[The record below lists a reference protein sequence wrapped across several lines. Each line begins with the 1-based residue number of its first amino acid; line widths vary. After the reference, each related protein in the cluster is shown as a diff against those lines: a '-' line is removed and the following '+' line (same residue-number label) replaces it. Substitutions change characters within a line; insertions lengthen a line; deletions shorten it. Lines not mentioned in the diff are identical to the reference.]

1 MNAHRHRTG
10 AQTWQRHLVRAL
22 VAGWIT
28 GLVAGAA
35 SWSQTPLPKPS
46 ASLLRSLQR
55 FERDLEALDQAVPAQ
70 PLPYG
75 PAAAGREREILDLL
89 QAPAAA
95 AIPATTASVSVL
107 RRVSLNLPTALEV
120 AVRNDPDLAAQVAA
134 VDERQSW
141 LTSVR
146 GRFWPELALLLSG
159 STSQSYTTNR
169 VWEDNTGIYPPGS
182 PFLVEPNGWNRIQE
196 NLQIGVAGLGI
207 DWELVSFERNA
218 ALAEAKNELSASRQ
232 RYANRLRQLQLDVSL
247 AYYGLQ
253 LAEQLRRIRQ
263 AVVNNDSLVKEEVQ
277 ALKLSGLVPRLDL
290 LRAEAELQQS
300 LYQLEQAEAL
310 RASRERQLSN
320 LINVPF
326 DITVTAPE
334 AIALQPP
341 WPLDL
346 QQTLIQGFNDNP
358 QLLALQAARDA
369 LLRQADRRAA
379 ELLPSLRLFALA
391 GVAEVLSNK
400 PVIDLQGCCA
410 STNIPELYS
419 QSADWAAGLQL
430 RWRLFDG
437 GVTSGAAAASRA
449 AAVRTEQTLA
459 RERNAIRQRLEFA
472 FFDHRAALGQ
482 IVASRASY
490 AASREAFR
498 DVRAR
503 YQLGLADYTDV
514 STTIRL
520 LTQAMES
527 VAESITLA
535 NVSYAQLLRELLPVP
550 SEPGQPIS
558 LPLVLEPA
566 QPVAPGE
573 PAGGG
578 NTRPS
583 SATPTTQPTPKTR
596 TTPPAHWRGAT
607 PPAG

>member
-1 MNAHRHRTG
+1 MRGHARQPGR
-10 AQTWQRHLVRAL
+10 RRARRSRL
-22 VAGWIT
+22 I
-28 GLVAGAA
+28 GLVVGWLAGLAAGSA
-35 SWSQTPLPKPS
+35 SWAQGPLPRPS
-46 ASLLRSLQR
+46 ATLLRSLQR
-55 FERDLEALDQAVPAQ
+55 FERDLQALDQAIPGEGSSTAPA
-70 PLPYG
+70 
-75 PAAAGREREILDLL
+75 PAALEGQLLELL
-89 QAPAAA
+89 QAPAAG
-95 AIPATTASVSVL
+95 AIPTTTATVTVV
-107 RRVSLNLPTALEV
+107 RRVNLNLPTALEV

-134 VDERQSW
+134 VDERQGW

-146 GRFWPELALLLSG
+146 GRLWPELALLVGG
-159 STSQSYTTNR
+159 STSLSQTSNV
-169 VWEDNTGIYPPGS
+169 VWENNAGIYPADS
-182 PFLVEPNGWNRIQE
+182 PFLVKANGWNRIQE
-196 NLQIGVAGLGI
+196 NLVIGVAGLGI

-218 ALAEAKNELSASRQ
+218 ALAEVKNELTASRQ

-253 LAEQLRRIRQ
+253 LAEQLRRVRQ
-263 AVVNNDSLVKEEVQ
+263 AVVDNDSLVKQDVQ
-277 ALKLSGLVPRLDL
+277 ALKQSGLVPRLDL

-300 LYQLEQAEAL
+300 LYRLEQADAL

-334 AIALQPP
+334 AIVLQPP

-379 ELLPSLRLFALA
+379 ELLPSLRLFAQA
-391 GVAEVLSNK
+391 GVAEVVSNK
-400 PVIDLQGCCA
+400 PVIKLAGCCA
-410 STNIPELYS
+410 ATNIPELYS

-459 RERNAIRQRLEFA
+459 RERNAIRQRLEVA

-550 SEPGQPIS
+550 NEPGQPIS
-558 LPLVLEPA
+558 LPLVLAPA
-566 QPVAPGE
+566 
-573 PAGGG
+573 AGAS
-578 NTRPS
+578 TRPN
-583 SATPTTQPTPKTR
+583 SATPTAQPTPQTR
-596 TTPPAHWRGAT
+596 TTPPARWRAAA

>member
-1 MNAHRHRTG
+1 M
-10 AQTWQRHLVRAL
+10 
-22 VAGWIT
+22 
-28 GLVAGAA
+28 
-35 SWSQTPLPKPS
+35 
-46 ASLLRSLQR
+46 
-55 FERDLEALDQAVPAQ
+55 
-70 PLPYG
+70 
-75 PAAAGREREILDLL
+75 
-89 QAPAAA
+89 
-95 AIPATTASVSVL
+95 
-107 RRVSLNLPTALEV
+107 
-120 AVRNDPDLAAQVAA
+120 
-134 VDERQSW
+134 
-141 LTSVR
+141 
-146 GRFWPELALLLSG
+146 
-159 STSQSYTTNR
+159 
-169 VWEDNTGIYPPGS
+169 
-182 PFLVEPNGWNRIQE
+182 
-196 NLQIGVAGLGI
+196 AGLGL

-253 LAEQLRRIRQ
+253 LAEQLRRVRQ
-263 AVVNNDSLVKEEVQ
+263 AVLSNDSLVKEEVQ
-277 ALKLSGLVPRLDL
+277 ALKQSGLVPRLDL
-290 LRAEAELQQS
+290 MRAEAELQQS
-300 LYQLEQAEAL
+300 RYRLEQAEAL

-379 ELLPSLRLFALA
+379 ELLPSLRLFAQA

-410 STNIPELYS
+410 ATNIPELYS

-437 GVTSGAAAASRA
+437 GDQWGGGGQPCRSGAH
-449 AAVRTEQTLA
+449 RTDAGPGTQLHPSTAGGGVFRSPRRPGTDRGLPG
-459 RERNAIRQRLEFA
+459 L
-472 FFDHRAALGQ
+472 
-482 IVASRASY
+482 Y

-520 LTQAMES
+520 LTQAMEG

-535 NVSYAQLLRELLPVP
+535 NVSYSQLLRELLPVP
-550 SEPGQPIS
+550 NEPGQPVS
-558 LPLVLEPA
+558 LPLVLA
-566 QPVAPGE
+566 
-573 PAGGG
+573 PAGGAS
-578 NTRPS
+578 TRPS
-583 SATPTTQPTPKTR
+583 RATPTAQPIPQTR
-596 TTPPAHWRGAT
+596 TTPPARWRAT
-607 PPAG
+607 APPEG

>member
-1 MNAHRHRTG
+1 MRGHGRKPMVRNVRPSLVIGLIVSWAVSLAPDSASL
-10 AQTWQRHLVRAL
+10 AQ
-22 VAGWIT
+22 
-28 GLVAGAA
+28 
-35 SWSQTPLPKPS
+35 SPLPKPS
-46 ASLLRSLQR
+46 ATLLRSLQR
-55 FERDLEALDQAVPAQ
+55 FAHDLESLDQAIPSEGSPATPVPTAVEGE
-70 PLPYG
+70 LL
-75 PAAAGREREILDLL
+75 ELL
-89 QAPAAA
+89 QAPAAGT
-95 AIPATTASVSVL
+95 IPTTTATVNEM

-120 AVRNDPDLAAQVAA
+120 AVRNDPDLAAEIAA
-134 VDERQSW
+134 VDERQGW

-146 GRFWPELALLLSG
+146 GRFWPELALLVRG
-159 STSQSYTTNR
+159 TYSQSQTNNT
-169 VWEDNTGIYPPGS
+169 VWEDNVGIYPAGS
-182 PFLVEPNGWNRIQE
+182 PFLVAPNGWNQIQQ
-196 NLQIGVAGLGI
+196 NLLTGVAGLGI
-207 DWELVSFERNA
+207 DWELVSLARNA
-218 ALAEAKNELSASRQ
+218 ALAEAKNELTASQQ

-253 LAEQLRRIRQ
+253 LAEQLRRVRQ
-263 AVVNNDSLVKEEVQ
+263 AVVDNDTVVKEDVQ
-277 ALKLSGLVPRLDL
+277 ALKQAGLVPRLDL

-300 LYQLEQAEAL
+300 RYRLEQADAL

-341 WPLDL
+341 WPLNL
-346 QQTLIQGFNDNP
+346 QQTLIQGFHDNP

-379 ELLPSLRLFALA
+379 ELLPSLRLFAQA
-391 GVAEVLSNK
+391 GVAEVISNK
-400 PVIDLQGCCA
+400 PVIDLQHCCGA
-410 STNIPELYS
+410 TNIPELYS
-419 QSADWAAGLQL
+419 QSADWAAGLEL

-449 AAVRTEQTLA
+449 AASRTEQLLA
-459 RERNAIRQRLEFA
+459 RERNTIRQRLESA

-482 IVASRASY
+482 VVAARASY
-490 AASREAFR
+490 GASREAFR

-514 STTIRL
+514 SSTIRL
-520 LTQAMES
+520 LTQAMEG

-550 SEPGQPIS
+550 KQPGQPVS

-566 QPVAPGE
+566 
-573 PAGGG
+573 AGAT
-578 NTRPS
+578 TRPS
-583 SATPTTQPTPKTR
+583 SATPTTQPTPQTK
-596 TTPPAHWRGAT
+596 TTPPARWHGAE

>member
-1 MNAHRHRTG
+1 MSWHGRQPGRRG
-10 AQTWQRHLVRAL
+10 ARPCRV
-22 VAGWIT
+22 I
-28 GLVAGAA
+28 GLVVGWLAGLAA
-35 SWSQTPLPKPS
+35 GSASLAQPPLPKPS
-46 ASLLRSLQR
+46 ATLLQSLQR
-55 FERDLEALDQAVPAQ
+55 FERDLQALDQAIPGEGGPTAPA
-70 PLPYG
+70 
-75 PAAAGREREILDLL
+75 PAALEGQLLELL
-89 QAPAAA
+89 QAPAAG
-95 AIPATTASVSVL
+95 AIPTTTATVTVV

-134 VDERQSW
+134 VDERKGW

-146 GRFWPELALLLSG
+146 GRFWPELALLVGG
-159 STSQSYTTNR
+159 STSQSLTTNV
-169 VWEDNTGIYPPGS
+169 VWEDNAGIYPAGS
-182 PFLVEPNGWNRIQE
+182 PFLVKANGWNRIQE
-196 NLQIGVAGLGI
+196 NLLIGEAGLGI

-218 ALAEAKNELSASRQ
+218 ALAEVKNELAASRQ

-247 AYYGLQ
+247 
-253 LAEQLRRIRQ
+253 
-263 AVVNNDSLVKEEVQ
+263 VKQEVQ
-277 ALKLSGLVPRLDL
+277 ALKQSGLVPRLDL

-300 LYQLEQAEAL
+300 LYRLEQADAL
-310 RASRERQLSN
+310 KASRERQLSN

-346 QQTLIQGFNDNP
+346 QQTLIQGFSDNP

-379 ELLPSLRLFALA
+379 ELLPSLRLFAQA
-391 GVAEVLSNK
+391 GVAEVVSNK
-400 PVIDLQGCCA
+400 PVIELAGCCA
-410 STNIPELYS
+410 ATNIPELYS

-449 AAVRTEQTLA
+449 AAVRTEQSLA
-459 RERNAIRQRLEFA
+459 RERNSIRQRLEASFL
-472 FFDHRAALGQ
+472 DHRAALGQ

-503 YQLGLADYTDV
+503 YQLGLADYTDM
-514 STTIRL
+514 SSTIRL
-520 LTQAMES
+520 LTQAMEG

-550 SEPGQPIS
+550 NEPGQPIS

-566 QPVAPGE
+566 
-573 PAGGG
+573 AGAT
-578 NTRPS
+578 TRPS
-583 SATPTTQPTPKTR
+583 SATPTAQPTPQTK
-596 TTPPAHWRGAT
+596 TTPPARWRAAA

>member
-1 MNAHRHRTG
+1 MSWHGRQPGRRG
-10 AQTWQRHLVRAL
+10 ARPCRV
-22 VAGWIT
+22 I
-28 GLVAGAA
+28 GLVVGWLAGLAA
-35 SWSQTPLPKPS
+35 GSASLAQPPLPKPS
-46 ASLLRSLQR
+46 ATLLQSLQR
-55 FERDLEALDQAVPAQ
+55 FERDLQALDQAIPGEGGPTAPA
-70 PLPYG
+70 
-75 PAAAGREREILDLL
+75 PAALEGQLLELL
-89 QAPAAA
+89 QAPAAG
-95 AIPATTASVSVL
+95 AIPTTTATVTVV

-134 VDERQSW
+134 VDERKGW

-146 GRFWPELALLLSG
+146 GRFWPELALLVGG
-159 STSQSYTTNR
+159 STSQSLTTNV
-169 VWEDNTGIYPPGS
+169 VWEDNAGIYPAGS
-182 PFLVEPNGWNRIQE
+182 PFLVKANGWNRIQE
-196 NLQIGVAGLGI
+196 NLLIGEAGLGI

-218 ALAEAKNELSASRQ
+218 ALAEVKNELAASRQ

-247 AYYGLQ
+247 
-253 LAEQLRRIRQ
+253 
-263 AVVNNDSLVKEEVQ
+263 VKQEVQ
-277 ALKLSGLVPRLDL
+277 ALKQSGLVPRLDL

-300 LYQLEQAEAL
+300 LYRLEQADAL
-310 RASRERQLSN
+310 KASRERQLSN

-341 WPLDL
+341 WPRDL
-346 QQTLIQGFNDNP
+346 QQTLIQGFSDNP

-379 ELLPSLRLFALA
+379 ELLPSLRLFAQA
-391 GVAEVLSNK
+391 GVAEVVSNK
-400 PVIDLQGCCA
+400 PVIELAGCCA
-410 STNIPELYS
+410 ATNIPELYS

-449 AAVRTEQTLA
+449 AAVRTEQSLA
-459 RERNAIRQRLEFA
+459 RERNSIRQRLEASFL
-472 FFDHRAALGQ
+472 DHRAALGQ

-503 YQLGLADYTDV
+503 YQLGLADYTDM
-514 STTIRL
+514 SSTIRL
-520 LTQAMES
+520 LTQAMEG

-550 SEPGQPIS
+550 NEPGQPIS

-566 QPVAPGE
+566 
-573 PAGGG
+573 AGAT
-578 NTRPS
+578 TRPS
-583 SATPTTQPTPKTR
+583 SATPTAQPTPQTK
-596 TTPPAHWRGAT
+596 TTPPARWRAAA

>member
-1 MNAHRHRTG
+1 MSWHGRQPVRRG
-10 AQTWQRHLVRAL
+10 ARPCRV
-22 VAGWIT
+22 I
-28 GLVAGAA
+28 GLVVGWLAGLAA
-35 SWSQTPLPKPS
+35 GSASLAQPPLPKPS
-46 ASLLRSLQR
+46 ATLLQSLQR
-55 FERDLEALDQAVPAQ
+55 FERDLQALDQAIPGEG
-70 PLPYG
+70 G
-75 PAAAGREREILDLL
+75 PTAP
-89 QAPAAA
+89 APAALEGQLLELLQSPA
-95 AIPATTASVSVL
+95 AGAIPTTTATVTVV

-134 VDERQSW
+134 VDERKGW

-146 GRFWPELALLLSG
+146 GRFWPELALLVGG
-159 STSQSYTTNR
+159 STSQSLTTNV
-169 VWEDNTGIYPPGS
+169 VWEDNAGIYPAGS
-182 PFLVEPNGWNRIQE
+182 PFLVKANGWNRIQE
-196 NLQIGVAGLGI
+196 NLLIGVAGLGI

-218 ALAEAKNELSASRQ
+218 ALAEVKNELAASRQ

-253 LAEQLRRIRQ
+253 LAEQLRRVRQ
-263 AVVNNDSLVKEEVQ
+263 AVVTNDSLVKQEVR
-277 ALKLSGLVPRLDL
+277 ALKQSGLVPRLDL

-300 LYQLEQAEAL
+300 LYRLEQADAL
-310 RASRERQLSN
+310 KASRERQLSN

-346 QQTLIQGFNDNP
+346 QQTLIQGFSDNP

-379 ELLPSLRLFALA
+379 ELLPSLRLFAQA
-391 GVAEVLSNK
+391 GVAEVVSNK
-400 PVIDLQGCCA
+400 PVIELAGCCA
-410 STNIPELYS
+410 ATNIPELYS

-449 AAVRTEQTLA
+449 AAVRTEQSLA
-459 RERNAIRQRLEFA
+459 RERNSIRQRLEASFL
-472 FFDHRAALGQ
+472 DHRAALGQ

-503 YQLGLADYTDV
+503 YQLGLADYTDM
-514 STTIRL
+514 SSTIRL
-520 LTQAMES
+520 LTQAMEG

-550 SEPGQPIS
+550 NEPGQPIS

-566 QPVAPGE
+566 
-573 PAGGG
+573 AGAT
-578 NTRPS
+578 TRPS
-583 SATPTTQPTPKTR
+583 SATPTAQPTPQTK
-596 TTPPAHWRGAT
+596 TTPPARWRAAA

>member
-1 MNAHRHRTG
+1 M
-10 AQTWQRHLVRAL
+10 
-22 VAGWIT
+22 I
-28 GLVAGAA
+28 GLVASWVAGFAAVSA
-35 SWSQTPLPKPS
+35 SWAQSPLPKPS
-46 ASLLRSLQR
+46 DTLLRSLQR
-55 FERDLEALDQAVPAQ
+55 FERDLEALDQAVPGKGFPTTA
-70 PLPYG
+70 
-75 PAAAGREREILDLL
+75 PAAAALEAELLELL
-89 QAPAAA
+89 QAPAAG
-95 AIPATTASVSVL
+95 AIPTTTTAVTVM
-107 RRVSLNLPTALEV
+107 RRVRLNLPTALEV

-134 VDERQSW
+134 VDERQGW
-141 LTSVR
+141 LKSVR
-146 GRFWPELALLLSG
+146 GRFWPELALLVSG
-159 STSQSYTTNR
+159 STTQSQTTNR
-169 VWEDNTGIYPPGS
+169 VWEDNIGIYPPGS
-182 PFLVEPNGWNRIQE
+182 PFLVEANGWNRIQE
-196 NLQIGVAGLGI
+196 NLQIGAAGLGI

-218 ALAEAKNELSASRQ
+218 ALAEVKNELNASQQ

-253 LAEQLRRIRQ
+253 LAEQLRRVRQ
-263 AVVNNDSLVKEEVQ
+263 AVVTNDSLVKEEVQ
-277 ALKLSGLVPRLDL
+277 ALKQSGLVPRLDL

-300 LYQLEQAEAL
+300 RYRLEQTEAL
-310 RASRERQLSN
+310 QASRERQLSN

-379 ELLPSLRLFALA
+379 ELLPSLRLFAQA

-410 STNIPELYS
+410 ATNIPELYS

-449 AAVRTEQTLA
+449 AAGRTEQTLA
-459 RERNAIRQRLEFA
+459 RERNAIRQRLEAA

-482 IVASRASY
+482 IVASRSSY
-490 AASREAFR
+490 VASREAFR

-503 YQLGLADYTDV
+503 YQLGLSDYTDV
-514 STTIRL
+514 SSTIRL
-520 LTQAMES
+520 LTQAMEG

-550 SEPGQPIS
+550 SKPGQPIS
-558 LPLVLEPA
+558 LPLVLGPQQPA
-566 QPVAPGE
+566 ALGE
-573 PAGGG
+573 SAGGAS
-578 NTRPS
+578 TKPS
-583 SATPTTQPTPKTR
+583 SAKPTAQPTPQTK

>member
-1 MNAHRHRTG
+1 M
-10 AQTWQRHLVRAL
+10 
-22 VAGWIT
+22 I
-28 GLVAGAA
+28 GLVASWVAGFAAVSA
-35 SWSQTPLPKPS
+35 SWAQSPLPKPS
-46 ASLLRSLQR
+46 DTLLRSLQR
-55 FERDLEALDQAVPAQ
+55 FERDLEALDQAVPGKGFPTTA
-70 PLPYG
+70 
-75 PAAAGREREILDLL
+75 PAAAALEAELLELL
-89 QAPAAA
+89 QAPAAG
-95 AIPATTASVSVL
+95 AIPTTTTAVTVM
-107 RRVSLNLPTALEV
+107 RRVRLNLPTALEV

-134 VDERQSW
+134 VDERQGW
-141 LTSVR
+141 LKSVR
-146 GRFWPELALLLSG
+146 GRFWPELALLVSG
-159 STSQSYTTNR
+159 STTQSQTTNR
-169 VWEDNTGIYPPGS
+169 VWEDNIGIYPPGS
-182 PFLVEPNGWNRIQE
+182 PFLVEANGWNRIQE
-196 NLQIGVAGLGI
+196 NLQIGAAGLGI

-218 ALAEAKNELSASRQ
+218 ALAEVKNELNASQQ

-253 LAEQLRRIRQ
+253 LAEQLRRVRQ
-263 AVVNNDSLVKEEVQ
+263 AVVTNDSLVKEEVQ
-277 ALKLSGLVPRLDL
+277 ALKQSGLVPRLDL

-300 LYQLEQAEAL
+300 RYRLEQTEAL
-310 RASRERQLSN
+310 QASRERQLSN

-379 ELLPSLRLFALA
+379 ELLPSLRLFAQA

-410 STNIPELYS
+410 ATNIPELYS

-449 AAVRTEQTLA
+449 AAGRTEQTLA
-459 RERNAIRQRLEFA
+459 RERNAIRQRLEAA

-482 IVASRASY
+482 IVASRSSY
-490 AASREAFR
+490 VASREAFR

-503 YQLGLADYTDV
+503 YQLGLSDYTDV
-514 STTIRL
+514 SSTIRL
-520 LTQAMES
+520 LTQAMEG

-550 SEPGQPIS
+550 SKPGQPIS
-558 LPLVLEPA
+558 LPLVLGPQQPA
-566 QPVAPGE
+566 ALE
-573 PAGGG
+573 ESAGGAS
-578 NTRPS
+578 TKPS
-583 SATPTTQPTPKTR
+583 SAKPTAQPTPQTK

>member
-1 MNAHRHRTG
+1 MSWHGRQPGRRG
-10 AQTWQRHLVRAL
+10 ARRCRVIGLAVGWL
-22 VAGWIT
+22 AG
-28 GLVAGAA
+28 LAAGSA
-35 SWSQTPLPKPS
+35 SWAQTPLPKPS
-46 ASLLRSLQR
+46 ATLLQSLLR
-55 FERDLEALDQAVPAQ
+55 FERDLQALDQAIPGEGA
-70 PLPYG
+70 PTA
-75 PAAAGREREILDLL
+75 PAAAALDGQLLELL
-89 QAPAAA
+89 QAPAAG
-95 AIPATTASVSVL
+95 AIPTTTASVTVV

-120 AVRNDPDLAAQVAA
+120 AVRNDPDLAAQIAA
-134 VDERQSW
+134 VDERKGW

-146 GRFWPELALLLSG
+146 GRFWPELSLLVGG
-159 STSQSYTTNR
+159 STSQSQTTNA
-169 VWEDNTGIYPPGS
+169 VWEDNAGIYPAGS
-182 PFLVEPNGWNRIQE
+182 PFLVKANGWNRIQE
-196 NLQIGVAGLGI
+196 NLLIGVAGLSI

-218 ALAEAKNELSASRQ
+218 ALAEVKNELAASRQ

-253 LAEQLRRIRQ
+253 LAEQLRRVRQ
-263 AVVNNDSLVKEEVQ
+263 AVVTNDSLVKQEVE
-277 ALKLSGLVPRLDL
+277 ALKQSGLVPRLDL

-300 LYQLEQAEAL
+300 LYRLEQADAL
-310 RASRERQLSN
+310 KASRERQLSN

-346 QQTLIQGFNDNP
+346 QQTLIQGFSDNP

-379 ELLPSLRLFALA
+379 ELLPSLRLFAQA
-391 GVAEVLSNK
+391 GVAEVVSNK
-400 PVIDLQGCCA
+400 PVIELAGCCA
-410 STNIPELYS
+410 ATNIPELYS

-449 AAVRTEQTLA
+449 AAVRTEQSLA
-459 RERNAIRQRLEFA
+459 RERNSIRQRLEASFL
-472 FFDHRAALGQ
+472 DHRAALGQ

-503 YQLGLADYTDV
+503 YQLGLADYTDM
-514 STTIRL
+514 SSTIRL
-520 LTQAMES
+520 LTQAMEG

-550 SEPGQPIS
+550 NQPGQPIS

-566 QPVAPGE
+566 
-573 PAGGG
+573 AGAT
-578 NTRPS
+578 TRPS
-583 SATPTTQPTPKTR
+583 SATPTAQPTPQTR
-596 TTPPAHWRGAT
+596 TTPPARWRAAA